1 MAPLVIPEKLLQVD
15 NKSNREKI
23 KDLIRKRILE
33 NTRKGNLPRAGLPK
47 PFLLGDNIVKIANAT
62 AFSTGKRELT
72 LPTVTDKKKERE
84 ALLRA
89 MTDETGAARKSV
101 YGKTARKL
109 FKNQEDHH
117 IIFRT
122 LLDKFYKDLPEDEAA
137 ELTSAIARRGTASG
151 NVLENLVGVDKDLHQ
166 YAKDSIHDWARDV
179 QIEVRKGFPDLNNL
193 DLDGRIDAVTE
204 WLDLIEEPV
213 LDKTAET
220 LAKQDL
226 RRYGSF
232 DAAPAKNKEQWL
244 ELFTNQRQNIKARA
258 NLLDKYPILAEDLDS
273 PDIRPEL
280 KARYDAIPVEDINE
294 WENLTDF
301 QKQQELAWINDPDIR
316 KTLGKPT
323 GEVTEVGRRLG
334 GIGDTITPQPHLLK
348 NTIRNI
354 TKTKAFKIGAATTFG
369 VTGFGFDAL
378 STYAGTG
385 QAIKEKDPLRK
396 VAGGLEALSGV
407 SGIASLTPAA
417 PVAVPVSLLS
427 GGVSIA
433 LNYAADLKDK
443 GPLTD
448 EERLKKLKQLQ
459 LSAL

>member
-427 GGVSIA
+427 GSVSVA

-443 GPLTD
+443 PLTE